1 MEIVLI
7 GLNHRTAP
15 VELRERVSFTQEA
28 ARLASEQL
36 RSRGVLSET
45 VVLSTCNRSELYGV
59 PPESAS
65 SAKDSAGAMELFLAT
80 FHRIE
85 PAVLNGS
92 LYRRHDREA
101 VRHLFRVAAGL
112 DSMMLGEA
120 EILGQIR
127 EAYRIAVDHGGTGP
141 VLNRMFQ
148 SALEVGKR
156 VRAETQISARPMSVA
171 FAGVKLAERIFG
183 SLRSH
188 SALIL
193 GAGSTG
199 EQVVAHLRDRGI
211 SRLGVANRSLQRAA
225 ELAERF
231 GAEVVDWEALDSAL
245 VWPDTVICSVT
256 SSEPVVSR
264 VAVER
269 AMAARSNRSL
279 LFIDLGVPRNVS
291 AGAAELYN
299 VYLYGVDD
307 LKEIVEQNKRARE
320 AEVPKVELLVE
331 EHVTKFESWQAG
343 VEASAVLRELRSHLG
358 AEREAFLR
366 DRLSGM
372 LHLSADD
379 KRRIAALMD
388 ELLDRVLLEPAEKL
402 KTVPD
407 VRRRVRNLEALRDL
421 FRLDQ
426 DKS

>member
-1 MEIVLI
+1 
-7 GLNHRTAP
+7 
-15 VELRERVSFTQEA
+15 
-28 ARLASEQL
+28 
-36 RSRGVLSET
+36 
-45 VVLSTCNRSELYGV
+45 
-59 PPESAS
+59 
-65 SAKDSAGAMELFLAT
+65 MELFLAT
-80 FHRIE
+80 FHKIE
-85 PAVLNGS
+85 PAILNGS

-199 EQVVAHLRDRGI
+199 EQVIAHLRDRGI
-211 SRLGVANRSLQRAA
+211 SRLGVANRSRQRAM

-231 GAEVVDWEALDSAL
+231 GAEVADWDALDLAL
-245 VWPDTVICSVT
+245 TWPDMVICSVS
-256 SSEPVVSR
+256 SSEPVISR
-264 VAVER
+264 AAVER

-279 LFIDLGVPRNVS
+279 LFIDLGLPRNV
-291 AGAAELYN
+291 APGAAELYN

-320 AEVPKVELLVE
+320 AEIPKVEVLVE

-343 VEASAVLRELRSHLG
+343 VEAGAVLRELRSRLG

-366 DRLSGM
+366 ERLGAM
-372 LHLSADD
+372 PHLSADD
-379 KRRIAALMD
+379 KRQIAALMD
-388 ELLDRVLLEPAEKL
+388 ELLDRVLLERAEQL
-402 KTVPD
+402 KAVSD
-407 VRRRVRNLEALRDL
+407 LRRKVQNLEALRDL

-426 DKS
+426 GKP